1 MNLIQLLTR
10 QFTPA
15 HLSDAKLA
23 NLKFANLRLRNSKL
37 SSLRLVSV
45 ILVSVFLTACATQ
58 KQQAFEVENAR
69 ARARAH
75 NDLGFVYFQQKNYE
89 VALEEFTIAT
99 KIDPTFGFAYNGLG
113 MVHSALGQDV
123 LAEKNFKQAVQVEP
137 NNSESHNNYGN
148 FLCSRGRVDES
159 IKEFLS
165 AVKNPLYA
173 TPAMAYTNAGICSL
187 RKQDVRNAEVY
198 FQRALQVEPLFHSA
212 AYQLALIQFN
222 RNEVVSAK
230 TTLQNAMLSRP
241 GPELLWLSVRIAR
254 LLGNQDDESSYALE
268 LRRQYPDSEQA
279 KLLQSGN

>member
-1 MNLIQLLTR
+1 MNLIFLLTR
-10 QFTPA
+10 Q
-15 HLSDAKLA
+15 LGCAKLSA
-23 NLKFANLRLRNSKL
+23 KKSTNEFLHHIWKHTVG
-37 SSLRLVSV
+37 LVSI
-45 ILVSVFLTACATQ
+45 ILLASFLAACATQ

-75 NDLGFVYFQQKNYE
+75 NDLGFVYFQQRNFE

-99 KIDPTFGFAYNGLG
+99 NIDPTFGFAYNGLG
-113 MVHSALGQDV
+113 LVHSALGQDV

-159 IKEFLS
+159 IKEFLA

-198 FQRALQVEPLFHSA
+198 FQRALQAEPLFHSA

-222 RNEVVSAK
+222 RNEITNAK
-230 TTLQNAMLSRP
+230 ITLQNAMLSRP
-241 GPELLWLSVRIAR
+241 GPELLWLSIRIAR
-254 LLGNQDDESSYALE
+254 LLGNRDDESSYALE
-268 LRRQYPDSEQA
+268 LRSQYPDSEQA

>member
-1 MNLIQLLTR
+1 MNLIFLLTR
-10 QFTPA
+10 Q
-15 HLSDAKLA
+15 LRYAKLSA
-23 NLKFANLRLRNSKL
+23 KKSTNDFLHHIWKHTVGLVSIILL
-37 SSLRLVSV
+37 SS
-45 ILVSVFLTACATQ
+45 FLAACATQ

-75 NDLGFVYFQQKNYE
+75 NDLGFVYFQQRNFE

-99 KIDPTFGFAYNGLG
+99 NIDPTFGFSYNGLG
-113 MVHSALGQDV
+113 LVHSALGQDV

-159 IKEFLS
+159 IKEFLA

-198 FQRALQVEPLFHSA
+198 FQRALQAEPLFHSA

-222 RNEVVSAK
+222 RNEITNAK
-230 TTLQNAMLSRP
+230 ITLQNAMLSRP
-241 GPELLWLSVRIAR
+241 GPELLWLSIRIAR
-254 LLGNQDDESSYALE
+254 LLGNRDDESSYALE
-268 LRRQYPDSEQA
+268 LRSQYPDSEQA